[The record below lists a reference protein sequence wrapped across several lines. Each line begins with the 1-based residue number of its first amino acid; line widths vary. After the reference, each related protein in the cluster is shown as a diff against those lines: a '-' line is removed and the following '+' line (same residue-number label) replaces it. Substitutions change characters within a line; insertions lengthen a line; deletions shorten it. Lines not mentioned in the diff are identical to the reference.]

1 MVVCEGAVVGS
12 IAVDVAGTL
21 RVLFLALVGLVAALL
36 VAALLVAALLG
47 VALLVVALLRVTFLG
62 LAFLGAALL
71 DAALIPV
78 VGVAVALA
86 GPPAEGS
93 EGGLEGN
100 LGLARAHLGSVDVP
114 AGGVRA
120 TGTVCTVLGTTVVR
134 EVANVASDNLGRDV
148 HLLASGHVGRNIALQ
163 ELIRL
168 VGIAACGVGVGSL
181 SLCGGLES
189 RHGRSMLASS
199 LVVCTHSS
207 VVLGELAK
215 VVSTSLVPLV
225 AELATELGGS
235 TLDVHIEPGG
245 AQVADPFPLDGVQ
258 SILGRVAGCLSLD
271 LRLLGGAG
279 LLAVAASDAL
289 ATVHSVPHSVV
300 AGVTLVVESIAV
312 MVVAGGELAHE
323 GTDGSAEGI
332 AGTEGVLVGTSLLD
346 EVGMVFDAHAVAL

>member
-47 VALLVVALLRVTFLG
+47 VALLRVALLRVAL
-62 LAFLGAALL
+62 LALALLGAALL

-86 GPPAEGS
+86 WPPAERS

-114 AGGVRA
+114 ARGVRA
-120 TGTVCTVLGTTVVR
+120 TGTVGTVLGTTVVR
-134 EVANVASDNLGRDV
+134 EVVNVASDNLGRDV

-168 VGIAACGVGVGSL
+168 VGVAACSMGVGCLGPR
-181 SLCGGLES
+181 GGRES
-189 RHGRSMLASS
+189 RHGCSVLARR
-199 LVVCTHSS
+199 LVVGTHSS

-215 VVSTSLVPLV
+215 VVSTCLVPLV
-225 AELATELGGS
+225 AELTTELGGS
-235 TLDVHIEPGG
+235 TLDVHVEPGG
-245 AQVADPFPLDGVQ
+245 VQIADLATLDAVQ
-258 SILGRVAGCLSLD
+258 SILGGIAGCLSLD
-271 LRLLGGAG
+271 LCLLGGAG
-279 LLAVAASDAL
+279 LLAVAASDTL
-289 ATVHSVPHSVV
+289 ATVHGVPHGIV
-300 AGVTLVVESIAV
+300 AGIALIVESI
-312 MVVAGGELAHE
+312 
-323 GTDGSAEGI
+323 
-332 AGTEGVLVGTSLLD
+332 
-346 EVGMVFDAHAVAL
+346 